1 MRYLGGKKKIGKEI
15 SEILKKYAPPE
26 KVDGYIEPFCGSL
39 GVTVHMVDDYKCYV
53 SDIHKDLILLWKEV
67 KNGTFKYPKS
77 VSKRTWLKYKN
88 DPHPSAV
95 KAFVGFGCSF
105 GGVWFSSYA
114 EQYNTTNKYTVVKS
128 NINGI
133 NKIKNKI
140 KKINKLS
147 CCSYDKHTPIKML
160 IYCDPPYNNTSK
172 YGGTDK
178 FDYEKFWNTI
188 RTWSKNNI
196 VIVSEYK
203 APKDF
208 KCIWKKSRTSTLAPN
223 NNNTQYEKL
232 FIKRN

>member
-1 MRYLGGKKKIGKEI
+1 MRYLGGKKKFGKEI

-105 GGVWFSSYA
+105 GGKWFESYA
-114 EQYNTTNKYTVVKS
+114 ESKDRSFCNECTNSIKRIDS
-128 NINGI
+128 NIR
-133 NKIKNKI
+133 
-140 KKINKLS
+140 KLKS
-147 CCSYDKHTPIKML
+147 VKHCSYEKWDTPKLRGYL
-160 IYCDPPYNNTSK
+160 IYCDPPYEDTSK
-172 YGGTDK
+172 YTSVDD
-178 FDYEKFWNTI
+178 FNSMKFWDII
-188 RTWSKNNI
+188 RVWSKHNI

-208 KCIWKKSRTSTLAPN
+208 KCIWKKEKVTTWGKQKN
-223 NNNTQYEKL
+223 VVIEKL